1 MNDSRSE
8 RIEKLSELLEAM
20 PIQFPSD
27 SIDDFPEHELT
38 LTQFKAM
45 TFLQQGPLRM
55 GDIAKLLNMSLS
67 SVTNLVN
74 RLETKGLVERAH
86 DTNDRRVV
94 TCALTD
100 EGREAVSWIWQ
111 LGRRRMLTLAS
122 VLDDQELNQVIEA
135 FELLRQAAVRVSS
148 QEQPDD

>member
-1 MNDSRSE
+1 ME
-8 RIEKLSELLEAM
+8 RLSELLESM
-20 PIQFPSD
+20 PIQLPTD
-27 SIDDFPEHELT
+27 SIEDFPEHELT

-55 GDIAKLLNMSLS
+55 GDIARLLRMSLS
-67 SVTNLVN
+67 SVTNMVN

-86 DTNDRRVV
+86 DTTDRRVV

-100 EGREAVSWIWQ
+100 EGHEAVSWIWQ

-122 VLDDQELNQVIEA
+122 VLDDQELNQVIDA
-135 FELLRQAAVRVSS
+135 FEVLQQAALRVSDEAHS
-148 QEQPDD
+148 DD